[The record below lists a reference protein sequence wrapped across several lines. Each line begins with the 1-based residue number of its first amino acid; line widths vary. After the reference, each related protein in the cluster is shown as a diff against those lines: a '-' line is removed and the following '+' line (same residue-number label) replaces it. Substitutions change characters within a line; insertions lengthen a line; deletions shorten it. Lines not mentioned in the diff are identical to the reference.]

1 MTNEIVE
8 DKMLTGVEA
17 RKEAISKLYQAYR
30 LLEDVLRLSECNV
43 IYRNSDY
50 TSPDHSE
57 GLSTMCGY
65 ILKHIVDVGMIDN
78 VFLWNHIEEGSL
90 ECDLDLV
97 EKYLM
102 SEQENSIKPTG
113 TEQPVET
120 DVNKS
125 STHGNITKTQF
136 RTVSE
141 LDKVQEKLKRMG
153 M

>member
-1 MTNEIVE
+1 
-8 DKMLTGVEA
+8 MLTGVEA
-17 RKEAISKLYQAYR
+17 RREAISKLYQAYK
-30 LLEDVLRLSECNV
+30 LLGDVWSLSECNV
-43 IYRNSDY
+43 IYKDSDY
-50 TSPDHSE
+50 IDPDHSE
-57 GLSTMCGY
+57 SLSTMSGY
-65 ILKHIVDVGMIDN
+65 ILKHIVDVGMVDN
-78 VFLWNHIEEGSL
+78 VFFWNHIEEGSP

-113 TEQPVET
+113 TEQLVET
-120 DVNKS
+120 DANKS
-125 STHGNITKTQF
+125 STHGNVNKTQF

>member
-17 RKEAISKLYQAYR
+17 RREAISKLYQAYK
-30 LLEDVLRLSECNV
+30 LLSDVFELSEGNF
-43 IYRNSDY
+43 IYSD
-50 TSPDHSE
+50 PDKRESFFPMLE
-57 GLSTMCGY
+57 RIGR
-65 ILKHIVDVGMIDN
+65 HIASIGMIDHLY
-78 VFLWNHIEEGSL
+78 FFTSFEGSSPL
-90 ECDLDLV
+90 FDTELV

-120 DVNKS
+120 DTNKS
-125 STHGNITKTQF
+125 STHGNVTKTQF

-141 LDKVQEKLKRMG
+141 LDNVEEKLKRMG
-153 M
+153 K